1 MPRFLDVRRLLF
13 LLALL
18 LPLADVY
25 LLVVIARHIG
35 GWPVLAFVLASAI
48 LGGRLARSEGRR
60 VLADL
65 QTARR
70 DGAQPREG
78 LLSAGLLALA
88 GVLLVLPGVMST
100 VAGLAL
106 LIPPVRRLIG
116 RATRGWVE
124 TRMAAFAID
133 PRAAAHRAD
142 PQPGEPA
149 PLEGGRVIDIDDRGR
164 PLN

>member
-1 MPRFLDVRRLLF
+1 VRRFLF
-13 LLALL
+13 LLVLL

-35 GWPVLAFVLASAI
+35 TWPVLAFVLASAM

-60 VLADL
+60 VLGDL

-70 DGAQPREG
+70 EGAQPREG
-78 LLSAGLLALA
+78 LLSAGLLAVA

-100 VAGLAL
+100 LAGLAL
-106 LIPPVRRLIG
+106 LMPPVRRLIG
-116 RATRGWVE
+116 RAARGWVE
-124 TRMAAFAID
+124 TRMAAFAVD
-133 PRAAAHRAD
+133 PRAGASPGDAH
-142 PQPGEPA
+142 PHEA
-149 PLEGGRVIDIDDRGR
+149 PSLEGGRVIDIDDRGR